1 MSARHEKLYS
11 TVLCT
16 HPHSLYYHTVQY
28 THPPSWYYSTVQ
40 YTTRHFI
47 QHYSIILVQYKST
60 RLISQYR
67 TKHTH
72 APYFLVLYCT
82 YRKNRHSWYYSTL
95 DIHIAYLTV
104 QYSTNP
110 YISYYS
116 TVQYTST
123 QLTLL
128 CRQRTSLQFIFRYST
143 VHIHTANIRYR
154 TVHIHCTVY
163 STVNLSRDCSKKTI
177 IVTSIIIFFSPLN
190 TVVYNNMNHVVNL
203 RRYQPHGIRPTAVW
217 TSAWLSTK
225 NIKIIFRRKGDMSTK
240 YRLSAIVIQWCFM
253 LYDRV
258 TFLYASGRWSKS
270 LQNWFFLYFYDDIS
284 HFTFGAR
291 IILLFFGC
299 PASNVPPWKQK
310 AGSILCML

>member
-1 MSARHEKLYS
+1 VYTSTQSILPYCTVHTSAQLILQYS
-11 TVLCT
+11 TVHNQALYTALQYNTCTVQIHTSYITVQNKT
-16 HPHSLYYHTVQY
+16 HPRTLFF
-28 THPPSWYYSTVQ
+28 STVL
-40 YTTRHFI
+40 
-47 QHYSIILVQYKST
+47 YS
-60 RLISQYR
+60 
-67 TKHTH
+67 
-72 APYFLVLYCT
+72 
-82 YRKNRHSWYYSTL
+82 KNRHSWYYSTL